1 MERLHRLLLDN
12 ASQRH
17 KSLEE
22 DLLISPH
29 DMDDYARFDHQNTRK
44 PVTKKFKIAKDRI
57 EILKKKNS
65 RFLPT
70 PKSCEGSGDNCKGE
84 ESQRSPMNLSKITP
98 IGEASEA
105 SDVTEQDEDKEK
117 DVEVK
122 ADSAN
127 SDIEI
132 DYNFDINMTPIYRRK
147 YRNEQR
153 LVS

>member
-1 MERLHRLLLDN
+1 MAGCSN
-12 ASQRH
+12 
-17 KSLEE
+17 
-22 DLLISPH
+22 
-29 DMDDYARFDHQNTRK
+29 
-44 PVTKKFKIAKDRI
+44 V
-57 EILKKKNS
+57 EI
-65 RFLPT
+65 FL
-70 PKSCEGSGDNCKGE
+70 
-84 ESQRSPMNLSKITP
+84 NLSLFQITP

-105 SDVTEQDEDKEK
+105 SDVTEQDEDKEM